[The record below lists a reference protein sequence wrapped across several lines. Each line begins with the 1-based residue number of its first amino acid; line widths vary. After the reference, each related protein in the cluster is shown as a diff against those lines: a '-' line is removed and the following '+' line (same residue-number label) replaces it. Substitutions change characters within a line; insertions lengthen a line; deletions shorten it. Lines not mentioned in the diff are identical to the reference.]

1 MGLTL
6 FCRHSSQIAHLEAEI
21 DWLRAQLV
29 HERQR
34 AERGVDRLL
43 ATRGIGPITVPE
55 ARPTVETEDAIREM
69 LSNGDFQRI
78 GEAA

>member
-1 MGLTL
+1 MLTL
-6 FCRHSSQIAHLEAEI
+6 FCRHSSHLAHLEAEI

-34 AERGVDRLL
+34 AEMGVDRLL

-55 ARPTVETEDAIREM
+55 PRPAVETEAAIREL
-69 LSNGDFQRI
+69 LSNEDFQRI
-78 GEAA
+78 GEAQ